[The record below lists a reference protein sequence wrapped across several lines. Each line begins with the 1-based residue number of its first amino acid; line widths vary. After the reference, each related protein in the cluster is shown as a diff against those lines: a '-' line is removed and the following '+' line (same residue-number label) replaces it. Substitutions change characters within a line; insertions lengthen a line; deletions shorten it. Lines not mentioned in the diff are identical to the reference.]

1 MKGAPMTQ
9 LSASK
14 IQELENFLVEYVYQ
28 DQWKK
33 SWDGK
38 AIPQDLIRSYVANAK
53 QLSQLFTRDR
63 DNISPRYFNKK
74 ESRYAYLF
82 YFHISSMVRAY
93 RVIEEMHSHGIWPEG
108 ASTFMD
114 LGTGSGGI
122 LWALALYAH
131 EHNLPIQQVYAVD
144 HNLHMLKEA
153 KKLWTQMTRKM
164 GMNLPELVTY
174 KQDLLN
180 IQKLETP
187 DFYHKVDI
195 VFCSNVLNEF
205 SKMSEA
211 SKLTLFKTIAL
222 HVLKKNGM
230 LVIIEPALSASTRA
244 LMEFRDLFLENIAAE
259 VPLPCGHESSCPMLK
274 NPKDWCHFEIE
285 WQPPKMRKRI
295 EDSLGYNSG
304 LLKYSYLVF
313 RKKSM
318 SPKVKTDRKKYRA
331 LSPALKSGIG
341 YCVLLCSESD
351 VLSLY
356 FDKSNKTL
364 RNIQRGN
371 VIEMGPYEEFVN
383 KRQIYQHSVRLT
395 SETNPVILL

>member
-1 MKGAPMTQ
+1 MSP
-9 LSASK
+9 LSATK
-14 IQELENFLVEYVYQ
+14 IQELENFLIDYVYR

-38 AIPQDLIRSYVANAK
+38 NIPPDLIRSYVANAK
-53 QLSQLFTRDR
+53 KLSQLFTRDR

-82 YFHISSMVRAY
+82 YFHISSMMRAY
-93 RVIEEMHSHGIWPEG
+93 RVIDEMYSHGIWPEG

-114 LGTGSGGI
+114 LGSGSGGI

-131 EHNLPIQQVYAVD
+131 ERKLPIQQVYAVD

-153 KKLWTQMTRKM
+153 KKLWTQMTKKM
-164 GMNLPELVTY
+164 GIQVPELVTY
-174 KQDLLN
+174 KQDLMN

-230 LVIIEPALSASTRA
+230 LVIIEPALSATTRG

-259 VPLPCGHESSCPMLK
+259 VPIPCGHESSCPMLR

-285 WQPPKMRKRI
+285 WHPPSLRRKI
-295 EDSLGYNSG
+295 EYALGYNSG
-304 LLKYSYLVF
+304 ILKYSYLVF

-318 SPKVKTDRKKYRA
+318 SPKPQLERKKYRA
-331 LSPALKSGIG
+331 LSPALKSGSE
-341 YCVLLCSESD
+341 YCVLLCSEAN

-356 FDKSNKTL
+356 FDKSDKML
-364 RNIQRGN
+364 RSVKRGD
-371 VIEMGPYEEFVN
+371 VIEMGPYEEFFN
-383 KRQIYQHSVRLT
+383 KRQVYQHSVRIT
-395 SETNPVILL
+395 PETKPTIVS